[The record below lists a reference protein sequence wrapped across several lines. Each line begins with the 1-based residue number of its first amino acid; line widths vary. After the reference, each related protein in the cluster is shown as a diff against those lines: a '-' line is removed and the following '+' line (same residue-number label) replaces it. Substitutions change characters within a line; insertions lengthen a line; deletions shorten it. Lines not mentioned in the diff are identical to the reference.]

1 MAASTNNATGEY
13 AMSLIERLSLDN
25 NDILQLIEIMEED
38 RSAALPFDELTDVLS
53 TLSAPIPAYLTSN
66 EAALDVYTEQQ
77 MDEIVE
83 LLELRHWHDNV
94 RRLFENFWC
103 WRVIFSTPRH
113 RHREALDW
121 FSVEDRVINVS
132 MLMSVLDPS
141 TPWLRLLYR
150 PPHECVDPW
159 YGTLRREY
167 FPGGIDDA
175 LPGFLRHVLEL
186 QEAVAEVERRRPG
199 FQEEEL
205 PGLGTVCDENIKLA
219 AEWFR
224 ETANRLGFPK
234 SPEQKFGLY
243 YRHSFSPSTHPIP
256 NQPHPYLPGSAWCD
270 WFRNVV
276 EDTDPMYCYTFPAS
290 MLPLVTDDRIKG
302 YEAPME
308 IAIPYAAIGIAR
320 YFTDILSSAQE
331 MLFEAGEI
339 PSLEPWTP
347 EERERNSRAV
357 SEATGEPYWR
367 VRRLYR
373 HGCQCQMLPH
383 WTVPE
388 LQYRPI
394 YDMAGN
400 LRFDFMNAVLHEV
413 TFKEIPSDYLT
424 HMISAVLSSMPPKDS
439 L

>member
-256 NQPHPYLPGSAWCD
+256 NQPHPYLPGSAC
-270 WFRNVV
+270 
-276 EDTDPMYCYTFPAS
+276 

-367 VRRLYR
+367 VRRLY
-373 HGCQCQMLPH
+373 
-383 WTVPE
+383 
-388 LQYRPI
+388 QYRPI